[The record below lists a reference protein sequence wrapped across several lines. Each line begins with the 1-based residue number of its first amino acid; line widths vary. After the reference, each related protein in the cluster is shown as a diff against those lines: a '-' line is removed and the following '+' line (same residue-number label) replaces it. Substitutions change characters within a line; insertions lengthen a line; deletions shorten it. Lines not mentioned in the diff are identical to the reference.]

1 MHSMIT
7 MGHRNLIPNEQ
18 KMSTIDR
25 ELKVIELAAKKIK
38 YVTNRMPVN
47 AFTDHRPLTQVL
59 KHDENNG
66 RLARL
71 IHRLKNRNTQVHYIK
86 GSKNQFADTL
96 SRLNPQY
103 YNPRVNEFVT
113 MTDEGTINQNVVD
126 VTEVTE
132 DVK

>member
-38 YVTNRMPVN
+38 YVTNRMHVN

-96 SRLNPQY
+96 SQVNPQY
-103 YNPRVNEFVT
+103 YNPRVNEYVT
-113 MTDEGTINQNVVD
+113 MT
-126 VTEVTE
+126 
-132 DVK
+132 VKER

>member
-1 MHSMIT
+1 
-7 MGHRNLIPNEQ
+7 
-18 KMSTIDR
+18 MSTIDR
-25 ELKVIELAAKKIK
+25 ELKVLELAAKKIK
-38 YVTNRMPVN
+38 YVTNRMHVN

-96 SRLNPQY
+96 SQVNPQY
-103 YNPRVNEFVT
+103 YNPRVNEYVT
-113 MTDEGTINQNVVD
+113 MT
-126 VTEVTE
+126 
-132 DVK
+132 VKER